1 MHFIN
6 FYFEKILQLNERK
19 YDLTE
24 HDKDPCIVEFVKMVY
39 LIEERLPYLSFIKI
53 LNKQSVVTQNV
64 QPNPELLQ
72 MLSLNFI
79 SAPTQ
84 ISSPELPDHLYLDSL
99 SHNLWNLV
107 TSFTVRQKQF
117 KDYLNIALP
126 IVSYSKILPFGMLS
140 KFIFIIEFALDRKLI
155 FDMLDSF
162 GDKKSESNSRIDVYS
177 VAVEA
182 NNLDSL
188 YNSIKLEWISMCKMY
203 NLILELRQALQK
215 YPEMGQQI
223 KIKKANF
230 KRLIVRYGPEFAY
243 TIQFKWSKE
252 GKFYDI
258 VLGVDAVKG
267 AVAKVDEPL
276 INYHVLFLNEIKRYF
291 ASTNYSIV
299 NLVQVLNYT
308 CVSTFGLAKLTS
320 FPKFY
325 SRVSNQPV
333 AAMPGFML
341 IICSMTHLRLTYYS
355 RYCLDIHIKPNGLVS
370 IRDGSFGLT
379 DISTAIED
387 LHPIQ
392 FLNVSLIKIINKI
405 YCHF

>member
-1 MHFIN
+1 M
-6 FYFEKILQLNERK
+6 
-19 YDLTE
+19 TE
-24 HDKDPCIVEFVKMVY
+24 HDKDPCIAEFVKMVY

-53 LNKQSVVTQNV
+53 LNKQNIVTQNV
-64 QPNPELLQ
+64 HSNPELLQ

-79 SAPTQ
+79 SAPAQ
-84 ISSPELPDHLYLDSL
+84 ISKQEWSEHAHLEAL
-99 SHNLWNLV
+99 SRDLWNLV

-126 IVSYSKILPFGMLS
+126 IVSYSKTVPFGMLS
-140 KFIFIIEFALDRKLI
+140 KFIFIVEFTINHKLI
-155 FDMLDSF
+155 LNDLISF
-162 GDKKSESNSRIDVYS
+162 VDGGSGANSRINVYNL
-177 VAVEA
+177 AVEA

-188 YNSIKLEWISMCKMY
+188 YSSIKLEWVSMCKMY
-203 NLILELRQALQK
+203 NLILELRRARQK
-215 YPEMGQQI
+215 YPELGQ
-223 KIKKANF
+223 KIKVKKLDF
-230 KRLIVRYGPEFAY
+230 KRLIIKYGPGFAY

-252 GKFYDI
+252 TKVYDI
-258 VLGVDAVKG
+258 VLGVDTVKG
-267 AVAKVDEPL
+267 ATAKVDEPL
-276 INYHVLFLNEIKRYF
+276 INYHILFLNEIKRYF
-291 ASTNYSIV
+291 VTTNYSVV
-299 NLVQVLNYT
+299 NLVQVLNNT

-333 AAMPGFML
+333 AVMPGFML
-341 IICSMTHLRLTYYS
+341 IICSLTHLRLTYYS

-392 FLNVSLIKIINKI
+392 FLNV
-405 YCHF
+405 